1 MLHWMVKLPVC
12 QPPIG
17 WSSYICASLPLA
29 GQATRGLAS
38 HLVDHA
44 CNLLASIPL
53 ASHAC
58 YLCAS
63 LSEAGSKWGGAPTA
77 SLLAAR
83 GLDGEGVG
91 RGSCNGPPAHLA
103 PARGGGQEHHLAGR
117 SRTNTRRIYHL
128 AGRSRTNT
136 RRIYLIGRWEWLA
149 LWLEGRRRSSSIG
162 KHKRKSISLLALW
175 VKVTRTGLQKPYK
188 GKNQD
193 PRILTQI

>member
-1 MLHWMVKLPVC
+1 MVKLPVC

-38 HLVDHA
+38 HFVDHA
-44 CNLLASIPL
+44 CNLLASLPL

-63 LSEAGSKWGGAPTA
+63 LSEAGSKGGGA
-77 SLLAAR
+77 SLLATR
-83 GLDGEGVG
+83 GGLDGEGVG

-117 SRTNTRRIYHL
+117 SRTNTRRIYLIENDGSGWRAEGGHL
-128 AGRSRTNT
+128 
-136 RRIYLIGRWEWLA
+136 
-149 LWLEGRRRSSSIG
+149 
-162 KHKRKSISLLALW
+162 LLANIKESLSSLAS
-175 VKVTRTGLQKPYK
+175 GLKLYVQVY
-188 GKNQD
+188 
-193 PRILTQI
+193 